1 MARGCSRTSETGT
14 QTHAPKS
21 VTLTLYD
28 SSNMTFSG
36 CAGRKSEKRV
46 SKSAL
51 ACGGAASRPRAPP
64 APARAP

>member
-1 MARGCSRTSETGT
+1 
-14 QTHAPKS
+14 

-64 APARAP
+64 AAARAP